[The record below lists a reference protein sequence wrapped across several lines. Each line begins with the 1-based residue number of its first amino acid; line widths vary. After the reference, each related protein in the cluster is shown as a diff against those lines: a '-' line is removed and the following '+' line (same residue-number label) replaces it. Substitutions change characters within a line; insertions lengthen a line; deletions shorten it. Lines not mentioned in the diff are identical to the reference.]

1 LDVTK
6 VTRAGNPA
14 RHTAP
19 LFGPR
24 VRRTFGSS
32 IVIRRLSLAAVG
44 GVVLLAS
51 NLAAAQQVEVSGVK
65 YESAL
70 QLAGS
75 NLQLNG
81 AGVRYKA
88 VFKVYTAGLYLNA
101 KATTPEAVLANTD
114 PRRLHIVM
122 LRDIDA
128 NELGRLFVKGIEQ
141 NSSRDEFIRTI
152 PGTIR
157 MGEIFAAKKRLATGE
172 SFSIDWLQGVGTTIV
187 VNGKPVG
194 EPIREPE
201 FFNALMKIWLGKSP
215 ADANL
220 KDALLGTKPRSTG
233 SEG

>member
-1 LDVTK
+1 MRGAFLL
-6 VTRAGNPA
+6 G
-14 RHTAP
+14 
-19 LFGPR
+19 G
-24 VRRTFGSS
+24 S
-32 IVIRRLSLAAVG
+32 IVIFRLSLAAIG

-51 NLAAAQQVEVSGVK
+51 SPAIAQPVEVSGVK

-70 QLAGS
+70 QLGGT
-75 NLQLNG
+75 NVQLNG

-101 KATTPEAVLANTD
+101 KANTPEAVLANTG

-122 LRDIDA
+122 LRNIDA

-141 NSSRDEFIRTI
+141 NSTRDEFIKTI

-157 MGEIFAAKKRLATGE
+157 MGEIFAAKKRLASGE
-172 SFSIDWLQGVGTTIV
+172 SFSIDWTQGVGTTIV

-194 EPIREPE
+194 EAIKEPE
-201 FFNALMKIWLGKSP
+201 FFNALMKIRLGKSP

-220 KDALLGTKPRSTG
+220 KEALLGTKPRSPG
-233 SEG
+233 GEN